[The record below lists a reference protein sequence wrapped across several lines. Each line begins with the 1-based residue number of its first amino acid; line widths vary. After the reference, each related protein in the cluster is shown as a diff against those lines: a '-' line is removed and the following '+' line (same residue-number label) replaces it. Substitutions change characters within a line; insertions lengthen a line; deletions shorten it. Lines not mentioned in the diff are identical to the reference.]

1 MRLTVRSV
9 TAGANV
15 RLSWSWFVNVPTF
28 LRLLPNCWA
37 LTCKHTYTWWLSF
50 FFFFFFFWPF
60 GAARHS
66 SIHLSLSSVQDLDW
80 ISTKRDNLQVFSVQ
94 RLKLSCVSVQ
104 ILNLKHL
111 SHCQKVYTTNSECI
125 LMSCPSWLK
134 SLRDLSKSQTAS
146 NFTERNVCKVFC
158 QSETFYWLLSLP
170 STASTTPD
178 LFTQPGCWWYQH

>member
-1 MRLTVRSV
+1 M
-9 TAGANV
+9 
-15 RLSWSWFVNVPTF
+15 FVYPEADS
-28 LRLLPNCWA
+28 LMSL
-37 LTCKHTYTWWLSF
+37 LSF
-50 FFFFFFFWPF
+50 GCCQTAELWHVNIHIRDGSHLFFFFFFWPF

-66 SIHLSLSSVQDLDW
+66 SIHPSLSSVQDLDW

-134 SLRDLSKSQTAS
+134 SLRDLSKSQIAS